1 MLNEDDKNRIHLEEE
16 GKAQARA
23 EALEHAARIKAS
35 EEYRTQVRA
44 ELISRRHKN
53 VPWWM
58 IPVLVFAA
66 IGAYFVTRPATP
78 EISSATDGTGGI
90 RDAPLIAR
98 CQDQVRA
105 RLNDSQATFPAPE
118 ESLQQISASSDG
130 KRWDAWVICP
140 ALPAPNRLEFS
151 CRYTPQI
158 DSLELEIIR

>member
-1 MLNEDDKNRIHLEEE
+1 MLSEDDKNRIRLEEE

-23 EALEHAARIKAS
+23 EVLEHAAKIRAGH
-35 EEYRTQVRA
+35 EYRKQVRLK
-44 ELISRRHKN
+44 LISRRKN
-53 VPWWM
+53 ILWWTLPM
-58 IPVLVFAA
+58 LALAGVT
-66 IGAYFVTRPATP
+66 AYFLTRPTAT

-118 ESLQQISASSDG
+118 ESANQISASSDG

-140 ALPAPNRLEFS
+140 GLPAPNRLEFS
-151 CRYTPQI
+151 CRYTPQT
-158 DSLELEIIR
+158 DSLEVEIIR